1 METMTNE
8 LIVIPRTI
16 GMMTRMMDVI
26 NTEDAVIVSEEEQE
40 EHPNF
45 IESNTSGIT
54 LEELESNC
62 IVPSFGDNQLT
73 ISHQTFIHRIEDAA
87 RSYFTGESFG
97 NTEIRVSHKILGRV
111 PGALTTIY
119 YQRMAFCFHIRSMSR
134 MMNGEEVH
142 LCIGG
147 VRSLNEENLYARKS
161 PEKFKIFIGW
171 RVKICSNLM
180 LTNDGLTGRLE
191 VMSDADIYSSALRL
205 FQDFNPEQNL
215 RLLENLGRTR
225 ISQEQFCQIIG
236 RLRLYQALPAS
247 QLKELPKVILGDSNV
262 NAATKGYIENPNFGL
277 RGRENITCWDLMQL
291 LNDAA
296 KQSYIDKFLERN
308 QNCTDFAIGVQKA
321 LRGEDTQNYGWFLS

>member
-8 LIVIPRTI
+8 LTVIPRTI
-16 GMMTRMMDVI
+16 GMVTRMMDAVNI
-26 NTEDAVIVSEEEQE
+26 EDAVIVSEEEQK

-54 LEELESNC
+54 LEELERNC

-73 ISHQTFIHRIEDAA
+73 ISHQKFIHQVEDAA
-87 RSYFTGESFG
+87 KVYFTGENFG

-111 PGALTTIY
+111 PGALTKRKEELRPEDETIY

-171 RVKICSNLM
+171 IKSVYCKYQCS
-180 LTNDGLTGRLE
+180 E
-191 VMSDADIYSSALRL
+191 V
-205 FQDFNPEQNL
+205 
-215 RLLENLGRTR
+215 LL
-225 ISQEQFCQIIG
+225 
-236 RLRLYQALPAS
+236 
-247 QLKELPKVILGDSNV
+247 
-262 NAATKGYIENPNFGL
+262 FGL
-277 RGRENITCWDLMQL
+277 
-291 LNDAA
+291 
-296 KQSYIDKFLERN
+296 
-308 QNCTDFAIGVQKA
+308 IGVA
-321 LRGEDTQNYGWFLS
+321 HMASDFLFIHCVIFPAINEILSSQFLVNTPFAHPAG